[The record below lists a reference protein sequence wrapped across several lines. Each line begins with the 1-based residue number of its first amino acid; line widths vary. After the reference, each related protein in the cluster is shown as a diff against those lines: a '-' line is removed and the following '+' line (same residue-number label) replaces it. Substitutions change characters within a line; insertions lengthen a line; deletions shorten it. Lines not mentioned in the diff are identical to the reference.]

1 MTDRRKVL
9 LVISSLSPGG
19 AENHLLNLCRYLISV
34 SCVPAVLTISK
45 RRTPIRGLL
54 EGEGVEVIDF
64 PLDSLAGLL
73 LPWKLASL
81 RRAVSNA
88 RPDVIH
94 AHLHHGEI
102 VASMASIL
110 TGVPMVATRHSF
122 GLEFGGARK
131 WMAMI
136 LRRRPARVIA
146 VSAEAAL
153 EAVRLG
159 IPEGRVETI
168 PNGVDTE
175 RFRPLEPARRRAL
188 REEFMKRHF
197 GAPPG
202 EVGLLIGTLGGLKK
216 VKNLPVFIRMIPV
229 LKAGW
234 KDGAPPARFVI
245 SGDGPERGELEDLS
259 RRLGLEADIA
269 MPGFVGDPENLL
281 PLLDIFV
288 LPSITEGAPM
298 ALLEAMSCG
307 LACVAS
313 GVGAIPSIL
322 GGDGGAG
329 GESGAAGIV
338 LESRDPEGFAA
349 AVLRLAAGEPQRLAL
364 GDRARSRAVS
374 YFGLPAWGR
383 RTLDVYEKATGLKF

>member
-1 MTDRRKVL
+1 MTERRKVL

-19 AENHLLNLCRYLISV
+19 AENHLLNLCRYLGSV

-81 RRAVSNA
+81 GRVVAKA

-131 WMAMI
+131 WMARI

-153 EAVRLG
+153 EAARLG
-159 IPEGRVETI
+159 IPEGRIETI

-175 RFRPLEPARRRAL
+175 RFRPLETGEAPRSPGRIH
-188 REEFMKRHF
+188 EEAFR
-197 GAPPG
+197 GSAG
-202 EVGLLIGTLGGLKK
+202 GGGLLIGTLGGLKK

-298 ALLEAMSCG
+298 ALLEAMACG

-322 GGDGGAG
+322 GGDVKAG
-329 GESGAAGIV
+329 GDAGDAGIV
-338 LESRDPEGFAA
+338 VESRDPEGFAA
-349 AVLRLAAGEPQRLAL
+349 AVLRLAAGEGQRRAL
-364 GDRARSRAVS
+364 GERARGRAVS
-374 YFGLPAWGR
+374 NFGLPAWGR

>member
-1 MTDRRKVL
+1 MTERRKVL

-19 AENHLLNLCRYLISV
+19 AENHLLNLCRYLGSV
-34 SCVPAVLTISK
+34 SCIPAVLTISGK
-45 RRTPIRGLL
+45 RTPIRNLL

-81 RRAVSNA
+81 RRVVARA

-94 AHLHHGEI
+94 AHLHHGEV
-102 VASMASIL
+102 VASIASVL
-110 TGVPMVATRHSF
+110 TGVPMVATRHSY

-131 WMAMI
+131 WMARI
-136 LRRRPARVIA
+136 LGHRTSRVIA

-153 EAVRLG
+153 EAARLG
-159 IPEGRVETI
+159 IPEGRIETI

-188 REEFMKRHF
+188 REAFTMRHF

-202 EVGLLIGTLGGLKK
+202 RDCTLIGTLGGLKK

-245 SGDGPERGELEDLS
+245 SGDGPERGELEDLA
-259 RRLGLEADIA
+259 RRLGLEAEIA

-298 ALLEAMSCG
+298 ALLEAMACG

-322 GGDGGAG
+322 GGDGRDG
-329 GESGAAGIV
+329 GDPGAAGIV
-338 LESRDPEGFAA
+338 VDSRDPEEFAA
-349 AVLRLAAGEPQRLAL
+349 AVLRLAAGEPQRPAF
-364 GDRARSRAVS
+364 GERARSRAVS
-374 YFGLPAWGR
+374 NFGLPAWGR